1 MGKKVLNVALI
12 GLPYSA
18 HPISWYRPKFT
29 GIDKH
34 QTSSH
39 QTHNLRGRK
48 KNTFQQTI
56 PLLLASVGWGLRL
69 CLHGATT
76 RIKHFCC
83 LCIACVQVGLG
94 CAKDVSA
101 QTSLIWRKSWF
112 GSPVKWKKKKFSN
125 DNIFLLLLMFKLIS
139 KHLVSKK
146 KDSSGIISKNV
157 EWNPALDGTTTAR
170 PQVPIAYF
178 FPPFIFLQLNLN
190 NADQVQSQR
199 ALEMDKGNSWW
210 STPLSS
216 RAWQKKW

>member
-1 MGKKVLNVALI
+1 MAQLLVSNISVAFVLRVCRL
-12 GLPYSA
+12 G
-18 HPISWYRPKFT
+18 WVVPKMYQ
-29 GIDKH
+29 H
-34 QTSSH
+34 RQ
-39 QTHNLRGRK
+39 
-48 KNTFQQTI
+48 
-56 PLLLASVGWGLRL
+56 A
-69 CLHGATT
+69 
-76 RIKHFCC
+76 
-83 LCIACVQVGLG
+83 
-94 CAKDVSA
+94 
-101 QTSLIWRKSWF
+101 WF
-112 GSPVKWKKKKFSN
+112 GGNPDLDPQWNEKKKILKWQH
-125 DNIFLLLLMFKLIS
+125 IFVVVDVQIDFKTSGI
-139 KHLVSKK
+139 KK

>member
-1 MGKKVLNVALI
+1 MKWEKKRLMSPWWDFLILLIPYLDIDQSSQALTSI
-12 GLPYSA
+12 
-18 HPISWYRPKFT
+18 RPLHTKLIT
-29 GIDKH
+29 WEGE
-34 QTSSH
+34 
-39 QTHNLRGRK
+39 

-56 PLLLASVGWGLRL
+56 PSLLASVGWGLRL

-83 LCIACVQVGLG
+83 FCIVCVQVGLG

-101 QTSLIWRKSWF
+101 QDGNQKSLIWRKSWF
-112 GSPVKWKKKKFSN
+112 GSPVKWKIEFSN
-125 DNIFLLLLMFKLIS
+125 DNVFCCHFLYQ
-139 KHLVSKK
+139 K

-178 FPPFIFLQLNLN
+178 SPLLSSLQLNLN

-199 ALEMDKGNSWW
+199 VLEMDKGNSWW